1 MKRITKLKVIYSNA
15 CVFEKLETELSEAT
29 NAPAVDYA
37 KILSEWDPGIPVRDL
52 DAIISRTKT
61 AYEQMLK
68 IDRRSI
74 TKNFRAPSGFSV
86 KLTLIQYVTEPDTH
100 YCGHG
105 IEYIERLV
113 NGRLRNQF
121 QAGGLVLLRAK
132 RDNGKV
138 QGTIYEVPN
147 KVAFDIEHII
157 PRSFDWSAQPGVLLT
172 YTADGCYRVV
182 YSSPVYDLVGD
193 LDQYRPIATVVG

>member
-15 CVFEKLETELSEAT
+15 CVFEKLETELTEAA
-29 NAPAVDYA
+29 NAPAVNYA
-37 KILSEWDPGIPVRDL
+37 KILKEWDPGIPAKDL
-52 DAIISRTKT
+52 DTIISRINT
-61 AYEQMLK
+61 AFEQMVK

-74 TKNFRAPSGFSV
+74 TKNFRAPSGFNV

-100 YCGHG
+100 YCGHS
-105 IEYIERLV
+105 IDYIERLI

-121 QAGGLVLLRAK
+121 HAGGLVLFCAR
-132 RDNGKV
+132 RENGKV

-147 KVAFDIEHII
+147 KIAFDIEHII
-157 PRSFDWSAQPGVLLT
+157 PHSFDWSVRPGVLLT

-182 YSSPVYDLVGD
+182 YSGAIYDLVGD